1 MTVTMSGKCGIS
13 RQRGFWL
20 RCFLSVAIGALL
32 LVVPRAVRGQVDIPG
47 PERLTHVSG
56 VVVDP
61 VGHPMGDLK
70 VSLMRDDKVA
80 YETQTDASG
89 GFRFEHVSGQFTFR
103 VARSKFAP
111 AAQQIVVTDEVVTAL
126 ERKKLYVI
134 LGPGACQD
142 ACSSVLT
149 SKKEFDRAIREKSRG
164 QVR

>member
-1 MTVTMSGKCGIS
+1 MTVAMSGKAGIS
-13 RQRGFWL
+13 KQRGFWL
-20 RCFLSVAIGALL
+20 RCFLSGVTSALL
-32 LVVPRAVRGQVDIPG
+32 LVAPGAIVGQVDIPG
-47 PERLTHVSG
+47 PERLSHVSG

-61 VGHPMGDLK
+61 VGHPMADLN

-80 YETQTDASG
+80 YQTQTDGSG

-134 LGPGACQD
+134 LGPGQCED
-142 ACSSVLT
+142 ACSAVLT
-149 SKKEFDRAIREKSRG
+149 SKKDFDREIRRTA
-164 QVR
+164 RRH